1 MHRNTRNPLNKR
13 SRWDNPA
20 VNQQNF
26 YPSLN
31 SYQRPP
37 QPPPASLPIY
47 QPCDVFSLRDSG
59 PLLKTPEQNAFVS
72 NFFIVLDLLKK
83 FLLDLENIL

>member
-20 VNQQNF
+20 ENQQNF

-31 SYQRPP
+31 SYQLLPP
-37 QPPPASLPIY
+37 PPPASLPIY
-47 QPCDVFSLRDSG
+47 QPCDVFSLRDTG

-72 NFFIVLDLLKK
+72 NFFYRSGSFEK
-83 FLLDLENIL
+83 ILTGS